1 MFANLDG
8 VNHGNLSF
16 FYLDSP
22 NKSGIILFFANIFF
36 FYFIIKYLNNYY
48 LLILSLA
55 LFSFL
60 SFATLSRTHF
70 FLFFFTFPLLIYIL
84 GNLILNISYI

>member
-1 MFANLDG
+1 MDNLILNTEHTKFDYIFLFIFSIVLISFLYSMFANLDG

-36 FYFIIKYLNNYY
+36 LLYY
-48 LLILSLA
+48 
-55 LFSFL
+55 
-60 SFATLSRTHF
+60 
-70 FLFFFTFPLLIYIL
+70 
-84 GNLILNISYI
+84 